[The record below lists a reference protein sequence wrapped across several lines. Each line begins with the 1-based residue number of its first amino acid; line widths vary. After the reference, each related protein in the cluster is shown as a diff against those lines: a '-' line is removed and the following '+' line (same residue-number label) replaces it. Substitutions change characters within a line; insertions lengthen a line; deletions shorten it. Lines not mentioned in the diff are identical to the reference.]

1 MLLVNTTLDTGSL
14 YDTLELA
21 RFLTELSVVDYFFVP
36 KRASSVAVAALV
48 NAMELLNLGD
58 HIQNFLLDLDGFA
71 DLDPMS
77 EEVEECRIR
86 LGELFTQGG
95 YSQSLIVANRSNNG
109 RTNSI
114 SPVCVAGI
122 QIANANLKK

>member
-1 MLLVNTTLDTGSL
+1 MLLVNATLDTRSL
-14 YDTLELA
+14 YDTLDLA

-48 NAMELLNLGD
+48 IAMELLNLGEHVQD
-58 HIQNFLLDLDGFA
+58 FLIDLDSFEG
-71 DLDPMS
+71 LDAMS
-77 EEVEECRIR
+77 YEVEECRLR
-86 LGELFTQGG
+86 LGELFVQGG
-95 YSQSLIVANRSNNG
+95 YSPSVIVSNRSNHG

-122 QIANANLKK
+122 HMANANPKN